1 MKLFW
6 RGIASVLF
14 YVISGGL
21 LVYAAARSLDFIVKT
36 LPADQQLIGYL
47 GLLATSGGMV
57 GWLLVFLHKADGLG
71 QKITA
76 GLMVGVD
83 MIGEFALFTMD
94 TLYQTGQAGMIAA
107 ITPEEIRTVVLG
119 LSGLIALNI
128 LATVAFHLVEP
139 ENMREMRESFIKDRL
154 EGQAL
159 QLIEKRG
166 EEIARDLAPALAE
179 QWAADFEARF
189 SSLSALG
196 LGKANRPASE
206 PKPAKKL
213 TAPAAGLL
221 GGLVMPWQQPKTA
234 QPLNAVTVAP
244 GELVNVAS
252 MEGEPG
258 ANSPAPFRG

>member
-1 MKLFW
+1 MKTFW
-6 RGIASVLF
+6 KGIASVLF

-21 LVYAAARSLDFIVKT
+21 LVYAAARSLDFITKT

-94 TLYQTGQAGMIAA
+94 TLYQTGEAGMIAA
-107 ITPEEIRTVVLG
+107 IAPEEIRTVVLG

-139 ENMREMRESFIKDRL
+139 ENMRSMRESFVKDKL
-154 EGQAL
+154 EEEAL
-159 QLIEKRG
+159 KLIEKRG

-179 QWAADFEARF
+179 QWAQDFEARF
-189 SSLSALG
+189 SSLQALG
-196 LGKANRPASE
+196 LGKVNRE
-206 PKPAKKL
+206 PSKKPA
-213 TAPAAGLL
+213 APSLL
-221 GGLVMPWQQPKTA
+221 ANLPVPWKIKDPAPTT
-234 QPLNAVTVAP
+234 LNFDTVAP
-244 GELVNVAS
+244 GELVDTG
-252 MEGEPG
+252 GEPG
-258 ANSPAPFRG
+258 TRPDPFRRMD